1 MATRRLSWQ
10 NRASEFRK
18 LICRLSE
25 SLTERNDGQIKYIRQ
40 LTAEKARSSLDMLT
54 ELEER
59 GEFSPYNTEPLVKL
73 LQEIN
78 RHDLAQEVRGT
89 YQTTYPDVTQHS
101 AGATAAE
108 DTKPDPKEDN
118 LSQLDR
124 SRFDRS
130 NVGQLSWP
138 LLLHK
143 QNTQHMRSGSVTVF
157 IPPSPSLPLGV
168 RFGSSGSSLGRS
180 GTIRR
185 SGTYSIHSVVSEH
198 PSQASLQL
206 ELVSQKA
213 SDRPSGLVMIPIEQH
228 PSQAMQ
234 LSSHDHSLKRR
245 GFYNWKP
252 KITWKGKK
260 DGGSYQE
267 FTDRQKRIT
276 KYLWNIESRDLLST
290 ICHKRYLQRINCPQ
304 NITVDIKCG
313 EDNPHVFL
321 CLYPHGLFD
330 DAEKSM
336 TLQFK
341 VIIPNNC
348 PPIPTKATFILSWE
362 MLAKHENESFTKV
375 RISEAIDASEVQNRD
390 GLCTKISSPFPTSE
404 TAL

>member
-40 LTAEKARSSLDMLT
+40 LTAEKGRSSLDVLT

-78 RHDLAQEVRGT
+78 RHELAQEVRGT

-101 AGATAAE
+101 AGPAAAE

-138 LLLHK
+138 LPLHK
-143 QNTQHMRSGSVTVF
+143 QNTQHMRSGSV
-157 IPPSPSLPLGV
+157 IPPSLSLPLGV

-228 PSQAMQ
+228 PSQAMK

-245 GFYNWKP
+245 GKYN
-252 KITWKGKK
+252 
-260 DGGSYQE
+260 
-267 FTDRQKRIT
+267 
-276 KYLWNIESRDLLST
+276 
-290 ICHKRYLQRINCPQ
+290 
-304 NITVDIKCG
+304 
-313 EDNPHVFL
+313 
-321 CLYPHGLFD
+321 
-330 DAEKSM
+330 
-336 TLQFK
+336 
-341 VIIPNNC
+341 
-348 PPIPTKATFILSWE
+348 
-362 MLAKHENESFTKV
+362 
-375 RISEAIDASEVQNRD
+375 
-390 GLCTKISSPFPTSE
+390 TSN
-404 TAL
+404 